1 VTEIRSE
8 TGAENKTR
16 PQRTMPF
23 LTRLVAYSPGL
34 YALATLGWVIFH
46 LWPLVPGLLG
56 KALFDVIEGR
66 APAGL
71 TVWTLIGLT
80 VAIGLA
86 RCAAIIGAT
95 VAWAGWYQRARG
107 LIQYN
112 LLRRVFSRPGAQ
124 AVPGTMGESISTVR
138 DDSDDIAQM
147 GGWGFDLFSGLVF
160 VVGGVGILLWVDVT
174 VTLMVMLPLA
184 VVLVVAQL
192 LRSRAYRVRE
202 QSRAATA
209 RVAGTIGD
217 IVTGVRAI
225 KAADKEEQ
233 VIGRLRAHNEVRR
246 RAMVRDRVQSLALD
260 SVFNST
266 ASLGAGLVLLVAAG
280 RMRAGTFTVG
290 DFVLFSTYLMQ
301 IADYTGFMGYLVRT
315 YQQAGVSFARATT
328 LLQGAQPMTLVHHR
342 PLYSRGGETEPG
354 AAPEAEPLQR
364 FEVRSLSYTFPG
376 TDRGVHDVS
385 FDVRP
390 GTITVI
396 TGEVGSG
403 KTTLLRA
410 MLGLYEGATGEIW
423 WNGERVDD
431 PAEFLVPPRVAYTPQ
446 TPRLLSGTLRENVLL
461 GLPDDG
467 RAERAVHQAVLGV
480 DLGQIPGG
488 LDAQVGV
495 RGVRL
500 SGGQVQ
506 RAAAARMFARSAP
519 LMVMDDLSSALD
531 VETERELWRG
541 VLSTSATCIVV
552 SHRPAVLEQADQV
565 VLMQKGRVVS
575 TST

>member
-1 VTEIRSE
+1 MTEIHSE
-8 TGAENKTR
+8 TGAETNTG

-23 LTRLVAYSPGL
+23 LTRLVAHNPGL
-34 YALATLGWVIFH
+34 CTFATLGWVVFH

-71 TVWTLIGLT
+71 TIWTLIGLT
-80 VAIGLA
+80 VAVGLA
-86 RCAAIIGAT
+86 RCVAIIGAT

-138 DDSDDIAQM
+138 DDSDGIAQM
-147 GGWGFDLFSGLVF
+147 GGWGFDLFSGVVF
-160 VVGGVGILLWVDVT
+160 VVGGVGILL
-174 VTLMVMLPLA
+174 
-184 VVLVVAQL
+184 Q
-192 LRSRAYRVRE
+192 
-202 QSRAATA
+202 
-209 RVAGTIGD
+209 GT
-217 IVTGVRAI
+217 
-225 KAADKEEQ
+225 
-233 VIGRLRAHNEVRR
+233 
-246 RAMVRDRVQSLALD
+246 
-260 SVFNST
+260 
-266 ASLGAGLVLLVAAG
+266 
-280 RMRAGTFTVG
+280 
-290 DFVLFSTYLMQ
+290 
-301 IADYTGFMGYLVRT
+301 
-315 YQQAGVSFARATT
+315 
-328 LLQGAQPMTLVHHR
+328 QPMTLVHHR
-342 PLYSRGGETEPG
+342 PLYVRGGE
-354 AAPEAEPLQR
+354 PEREAVPNAEPLQR
-364 FEVRSLSYTFPG
+364 LEVRSLSYTFPG
-376 TDRGVHDVS
+376 TDRGIQDVS
-385 FDVRP
+385 LDIRP

-431 PAEFLVPPRVAYTPQ
+431 PAEFLVPPLVAYTLQ

-467 RAERAVHQAVLGV
+467 RAERAVRQGVLDV

-506 RAAAARMFARSAP
+506 RVAAARMFARSAP

-541 VLSTSATCIVV
+541 VFSTSATCIVV
-552 SHRPAVLEQADQV
+552 SHRPAVLERADQV
-565 VLMQKGRVVS
+565 VLMQQGRVIS